1 MHMAA
6 AYYIN
11 SYDIVDMEL
20 FSQYPP
26 AVMTLLEKYGASVV
40 ASDLAGVAVEG
51 SPRMMNAIIRF
62 PSPEAALQC
71 YEDPEYQPLK
81 AIRLKAVR
89 NCTMVLV
96 QAFTS

>member
-1 MHMAA
+1 MA

-26 AVMTLLEKYGASVV
+26 AVIALLEKYGASVV
-40 ASDLAGVAVEG
+40 ASDLEGVAVEG

-62 PSPEAALQC
+62 PSQEAALQC
-71 YEDPEYQPLK
+71 YQDPEYQPLK
-81 AIRLKAVR
+81 AIRLKAVQ

-96 QAFTS
+96 KEFTF

>member
-1 MHMAA
+1 MA

-11 SYDIVDMEL
+11 SYDIIDMAL

-26 AVMTLLEKYGASVV
+26 KVIVLLEKYGATVI
-40 ASDLAGVAVEG
+40 ASDLEGIAVEG

-62 PSPEAALQC
+62 PSTEAALQC
-71 YEDPEYQPLK
+71 YQDPDYEPLK
-81 AIRLKAVR
+81 ILRQQATR

-96 QAFTS
+96 KAFNPS

>member
-1 MHMAA
+1 MA

-11 SYDIVDMEL
+11 SYDVIDMAL

-26 AVMTLLEKYGASVV
+26 RVIILLEKYGAAVI
-40 ASDLAGVAVEG
+40 ASDLEGIAVEG

-62 PSPEAALQC
+62 PSVEAALQC
-71 YEDPEYQPLK
+71 YQDPDYEPLK
-81 AIRLKAVR
+81 ILRQQAVR

-96 QAFTS
+96 KAFNPS